1 MKPLNDPEELD
12 LPRNLGVDQD
22 VARDL
27 LSDQSALEEA
37 PAEPA
42 EPGEPGWPESRWGR
56 LLHSLFVIPFFIAL
70 FGIIVAVLVY
80 VLVADDRSVE
90 DYLEDIQTSRGN
102 RRWQSAFELSKHLVA
117 ADRVPHSEAFIARM
131 IDLFDDETLKQDD
144 PRVRQYLAL
153 AMGRSGLREFYAPL
167 AKALSESSEDELTA
181 YIQALGMLQRDE
193 AAAAIEAHLGHADAR
208 IRLASV
214 IALGNIGADSSIPL
228 LREMLTDKEPNVTW
242 DASIALTK
250 FSDPAGRE
258 ILERLL
264 TREYFDEFDE
274 VNTEERTRAMI
285 VAIQAAAELNDTELN
300 AMIARLEKDP
310 NLQIRSAVLSVL
322 SARGSE

>member
-1 MKPLNDPEELD
+1 MKPQNDPEELD

-37 PAEPA
+37 PA

-80 VLVADDRSVE
+80 VLVADDRSVD

-167 AKALSESSEDELTA
+167 AKALGESTEDELTT
-181 YIQALGMLQRDE
+181 YIQALGMLQMDE
-193 AAAAIEAHLGHADAR
+193 AASAIEAHLGHADSR
-208 IRLASV
+208 TRLAAV
-214 IALGNIGADSSIPL
+214 IALGNIRADSSIPL

-242 DASIALTK
+242 DAAIALAK
-250 FSDPAGRE
+250 FGDPAGRE

-264 TREYFDEFDE
+264 TREYFEEFDE

-310 NLQIRSAVLSVL
+310 NLQIRSAVLSAL
-322 SARGSE
+322 SARGRE